1 MKKCPC
7 SYERNLSDFEVKSEQ
22 ISGSVF
28 QAISTMLSQ
37 NLVLIFFYYVL
48 FQCVVYTQQPIK
60 LVNNSVETIFT

>member
-28 QAISTMLSQ
+28 SSHQYNALTKISI
-37 NLVLIFFYYVL
+37 NYVL
-48 FQCVVYTQQPIK
+48 FQCVVNTQQPIK
-60 LVNNSVETIFT
+60 LVNNGVETIFT